1 MEAGARRVGVDY
13 AGVETEGD
21 RSRSSGVVERDVMG
35 EVGTVGLEEARSQAR
50 VGRCRS
56 SQEGHC
62 CMRARG
68 EGWRR
73 GLERGFHH

>member
-13 AGVETEGD
+13 AEAETEGD
-21 RSRSSGVVERDVMG
+21 RSRSSVAAVRDVMG
-35 EVGTVGLEEARSQAR
+35 EVGTVGLGEARSQAR

-62 CMRARG
+62 CMLATG
-68 EGWRR
+68 EDWRR
-73 GLERGFHH
+73 GLERGCHR